1 MKAAT
6 RKRPLRTR
14 LSVDRVRRRLRGVEF
29 IASPN
34 CDERPDPADISLLV
48 VHAIS
53 LPPGKF
59 GGPWIGRLFTNRLN
73 PAAHPYFEAIKQ
85 LKVSAHACIFRDGAI
100 TQYVPFHRRA
110 WHAGESRYEGRSRCN
125 DFSIGVELEGCDDRP
140 FAAAQYPA
148 LARFARALLRAYPG
162 ITPARI
168 VGHSDIAP
176 GRKTDPGPC
185 FDWPRFRS
193 ELARVQ

>member
-1 MKAAT
+1 M
-6 RKRPLRTR
+6 
-14 LSVDRVRRRLRGVEF
+14 DCVRHRLRGVEF

-34 CDERPDPADISLLV
+34 CDERPDPVDISLLV

-73 PAAHPYFEAIKQ
+73 PAAHSYFEAIKH
-85 LKVSAHACIFRDGAI
+85 LKVSAHACISRDGAI

-110 WHAGESRYEGRSRCN
+110 WHAGESNYGGRTCCN
-125 DFSIGVELEGCDDRP
+125 DFSIGVELEGCDDQP
-140 FAAAQYPA
+140 FEAAQYHA
-148 LARFARALLRAYPG
+148 LARLTRALMRAYPG

-168 VGHSDIAP
+168 VGHSDISP

-193 ELARVQ
+193 ELTRVL